1 MTENTFEPTTAP
13 ASERTHYQLLEIDP
27 AASDD
32 VIEAVY
38 ERLREKAEA
47 AGDGSRVEALAKA
60 YYTLGDPRRRATY
73 DAEQHLHTQRDYA
86 TVEVSKGEMHETVPQ
101 ASSAAGTPLT
111 EVAALPVSDGSD
123 GAASSMEVSEVADEI
138 ETLYCANHPDRETLL
153 RCNRCGKPICMKCAK
168 LTDVGYRCPECIRGV
183 QDNYFN
189 AETRD
194 NPIAFGTALLVAA
207 IATPIVGALLGQLFI
222 FGIIIAIVAGPSAG
236 GIVAQIVRSA
246 VGKRRGRRLRYFA
259 VAGITLGTVL
269 GGVIALLFGIWAFN
283 LGMLIFVVSAALTV
297 NQLLR

>member
-1 MTENTFEPTTAP
+1 MAENTFEPTAKSI
-13 ASERTHYQLLEIDP
+13 AALSSEKSYYQLLEIDP
-27 AASDD
+27 GASDI

-47 AGDGSRVEALAKA
+47 AGDGARVEALAKA
-60 YYTLGDPRRRATY
+60 YYTLGDPRRRAAY
-73 DAEQHLHTQRDYA
+73 DEAEGLHTQRDYA
-86 TVEVSKGEMHETVPQ
+86 TVEVSEGEMHETVPQ
-101 ASSAAGTPLT
+101 ASNAAGTPLT
-111 EVAALPVSDGSD
+111 EVAALPTSDGND
-123 GAASSMEVSEVADEI
+123 GAASEVAGEI

-153 RCNRCGKPICMKCAK
+153 RCNRCGKPICMKCAN

-194 NPIAFGTALLVAA
+194 NPIAFSTALLVAA

-236 GIVAQIVRSA
+236 GIVAQIVRRA

-283 LGMLIFVVSAALTV
+283 LGMLLFVVSAAITV